1 MRGGEAPGPDRP
13 GHRVEGREVGHGL
26 LINLGR
32 DQEDVAEQERPTDEH
47 DHLPSAEPLSSH
59 CGSLRFPDYGGG
71 LFARPFRRG
80 ARRGG
85 AGPLS
90 YRSGSALPKSG
101 PAAEEAPSRHPQ
113 LDHPL
118 LVGQLD
124 PHLDKASIWP
134 APRRANRDDLERAT
148 ELVPRV
154 DRAKPGHVVHP
165 WGAEAGGAM
174 QQAIDVESHPDRG
187 RVPTA
192 GDETLEHRLLGQR
205 GIDVVRL
212 RVELPGEL
220 DDLLGSDEVRPYL
233 ADLADLKVLPEEVD
247 LRPPGREL
255 GGLLLG
261 LHAHLLVPRGRS
273 SRSCYASRP
282 RSPSKREVEPSLE
295 IAPRPDVGIRT

>member
-1 MRGGEAPGPDRP
+1 MSTTTC
-13 GHRVEGREVGHGL
+13 RVLNR
-26 LINLGR
+26 
-32 DQEDVAEQERPTDEH
+32 
-47 DHLPSAEPLSSH
+47 
-59 CGSLRFPDYGGG
+59 CLRIVV
-71 LFARPFRRG
+71 LFAFPTMAAAPSPVPFDAE
-80 ARRGG
+80 ARRVG

-90 YRSGSALPKSG
+90 YRSGSALPKCG
-101 PAAEEAPSRHPQ
+101 AAAEEAPSRHPQ
-113 LDHPL
+113 LDHPF
-118 LVGQLD
+118 LVGQLGSD
-124 PHLDKASIWP
+124 LDQASIWP

-220 DDLLGSDEVRPYL
+220 DDLLGTDEVRPYL

-261 LHAHLLVPRGRS
+261 LHAHLLVPLGRS
-273 SRSCYASRP
+273 SRSCYADRT
-282 RSPSKREVEPSLE
+282 SLPFE
-295 IAPRPDVGIRT
+295 IGGRALIGDRTAP